1 MSKDSPSVGKTFLR
15 IYGILSVEVRLM
27 DPVKFGKNLSS
38 LRRREGL
45 TQEALGEKIGVTNKT
60 VSRWENGNNL
70 PDIEMLQVLGDI
82 FHVSVDQL
90 ISGGEQA
97 VQKSPCAENRK
108 RKKSERFSHDEK
120 HAYWK
125 KKWLQEHISGIILVY
140 LFFAALFVL
149 AIVRKKVLLVAL
161 SPMLWGVLYAY
172 FRNQMMIYIE
182 DKIFGL

>member
-1 MSKDSPSVGKTFLR
+1 
-15 IYGILSVEVRLM
+15 M

-70 PDIEMLQVLGDI
+70 PDIEMLQILGDT

-90 ISGGEQA
+90 ISGDQQA
-97 VQKSPCAENRK
+97 AQETPCLKNGK
-108 RKKSERFSHDEK
+108 RKNSVRFSHDEK
-120 HAYWK
+120 YAYWK
-125 KKWLQEHISGIILVY
+125 KKWLQEHIVGIILVY
-140 LFFAALFVL
+140 FLFVVLFVL
-149 AIVRKKVLLVAL
+149 AIVRKKAILVAL
-161 SPMLWGVLYAY
+161 FPTLGGVLYAY

-182 DKIFGL
+182 DRIFDG

>member
-1 MSKDSPSVGKTFLR
+1 
-15 IYGILSVEVRLM
+15 M

-70 PDIEMLQVLGDI
+70 PDIEMLQILGNT

-90 ISGGEQA
+90 ISGDEQKA
-97 VQKSPCAENRK
+97 RKAPCPENSGSQ
-108 RKKSERFSHDEK
+108 KSERFTHDEK
-120 HAYWK
+120 FAYWK
-125 KKWLQEHISGIILVY
+125 RKWLQEHVAGIILVFF
-140 LFFAALFVL
+140 LFAVLFVL
-149 AIVRKKVLLVAL
+149 AIVRKKAILAAL
-161 SPMLWGVLYAY
+161 SPMLGGVLYAY

-182 DKIFGL
+182 DRIFGK